1 MALNGRVA
9 IVTGA
14 GGGIG
19 LACARALLADGIRV
33 FGADIELGELDTLGE
48 DVRGM
53 RADLRQTGAAD
64 DVVAAAVDTFGRVDI
79 LVNNASV
86 AAVRKG
92 FLQTTDDEW
101 RSTLELNLLG
111 YVRAARA
118 AIPAMQMSSCSSRP
132 QGGSSGV
139 LVHIASEAARMPNPR
154 LPDYSVGKA
163 GVLML
168 SKVLAAEFT
177 SQGIR
182 SNVVSPAFIRSP
194 IYDRPGGL
202 ADSLAEEFGVDKET
216 ALQKYVELNR
226 IPVGRLGTVEEVA
239 SMVAYLVSDNATFI
253 SGANFC
259 IDGGVTPVV

>member
-1 MALNGRVA
+1 VSGELDGKVA

-19 LACARALLADGIRV
+19 LACVEALRQRGARVL
-33 FGADIELGELDTLGE
+33 GADIDTGGLEALSDDGSIAAAQ
-48 DVRGM
+48 V
-53 RADLRQTGAAD
+53 DLRRGDAAESM
-64 DVVAAAVDTFGRVDI
+64 VSAAVDTFGRLDI
-79 LVNNASV
+79 LVNNASI

-92 FLQTTDDEW
+92 FLATTDDDW
-101 RSTLELNLLG
+101 RATIELNLLG
-111 YVRAARA
+111 YIRAARA
-118 AIPAMQMSSCSSRP
+118 AIPEIRRS
-132 QGGSSGV
+132 GGGA

-154 LPDYSVGKA
+154 LPDYSVSKS

-177 SQGIR
+177 SEGIR

-202 ADSLAEEFGVDKET
+202 ADSLAEEFGVDKES
-216 ALQKYVELNR
+216 ALTKYVELNR
-226 IPVGRLGTVEEVA
+226 IPAGRLGSVDEVA
-239 SMVAYLVSDNATFI
+239 SMVAYLVSEKATFI

>member
-1 MALNGRVA
+1 MTLDDRVA

-19 LACARALLADGIRV
+19 LSCTERLLKAGIRV
-33 FGADIELGELDTLGE
+33 LGADVALGELVDS
-48 DVRGM
+48 DCSRGVEV
-53 RADLRQTGAAD
+53 DLRRPDAAD
-64 DVVAAAVDTFGRVDI
+64 VMVAAALDAFGRVDI

-86 AAVRKG
+86 AAVRSG
-92 FLQTTDDEW
+92 FLQTTDEHW
-101 RSTLELNLLG
+101 MATLELNLLG

-118 AIPAMQMSSCSSRP
+118 VIPVMQRA
-132 QGGSSGV
+132 GSGV
-139 LVHIASEAARMPNPR
+139 LIHVASEAARMPNPR
-154 LPDYSVGKA
+154 LPDYSVSKS

-177 SQGIR
+177 AQGIR

-216 ALQKYVELNR
+216 ALAKYVELNR
-226 IPVGRLGTVEEVA
+226 IPAGRLGTVDEVA
-239 SMVAYLVSDNATFI
+239 AMVAYLVSEDASFV